1 MNMNNRHFSLSLSF
15 PCTWNKRNFCFL
27 SVPFNLKKR
36 SKNYSSLNSTQSV
49 TLASASKNF
58 TYYSYSYKYYIY
70 KNMNKRHFSLGSLR
84 LNNEDN
90 NQAFL
95 NIIPSVY
102 TYTKYK
108 PVLVY
113 FNTNEI

>member
-1 MNMNNRHFSLSLSF
+1 
-15 PCTWNKRNFCFL
+15 
-27 SVPFNLKKR
+27 
-36 SKNYSSLNSTQSV
+36 
-49 TLASASKNF
+49 
-58 TYYSYSYKYYIY
+58 
-70 KNMNKRHFSLGSLR
+70 MNKRHFSLGSLR